1 MGKRP
6 QEGNAG
12 WRASRAATR
21 CLPGNS
27 NKRRCS
33 ATKSNGLPCNA
44 IAIRNWHKCF
54 MHGGAATLT
63 RRGLYKKKL
72 RKAWTDSK
80 ERIEQFERER
90 KQRFA
95 EFFDFVQGK

>member
-1 MGKRP
+1 
-6 QEGNAG
+6 
-12 WRASRAATR
+12 
-21 CLPGNS
+21 
-27 NKRRCS
+27 
-33 ATKSNGLPCNA
+33 
-44 IAIRNWHKCF
+44 
-54 MHGGAATLT
+54 MHHGAATLA

-72 RKAWTDSK
+72 RKAWADSK